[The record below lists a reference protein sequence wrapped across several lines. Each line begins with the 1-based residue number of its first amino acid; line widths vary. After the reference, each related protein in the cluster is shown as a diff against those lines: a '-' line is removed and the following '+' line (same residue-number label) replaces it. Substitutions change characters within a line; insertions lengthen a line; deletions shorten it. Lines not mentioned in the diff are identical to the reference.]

1 MCALHFPSLCG
12 TLCGMTS
19 RGKPRPV
26 TENKRYED
34 VPLTG
39 LPAPHYDVVERLR
52 SGALGEFDD
61 DAAVARAR
69 ALKRLHA
76 AAKAAAA
83 AAALMDSAV
92 DGARAQGLS
101 WDAIGAATETQ
112 GETVRRRHAAR

>member
-1 MCALHFPSLCG
+1 
-12 TLCGMTS
+12 MTS

-34 VPLTG
+34 VPITG
-39 LPAPHYDVVERLR
+39 LPAAAQPPVPEPVAQVY
-52 SGALGEFDD
+52 D

-76 AAKAAAA
+76 AARAAAA
-83 AAALMDSAV
+83 ASALMDSAV